1 MEQLLSWYI
10 TGLLFL
16 NGSLKGYQ
24 ISRNTTTFGFPKMN
38 PVEFISKSFTRL
50 PNSLWCY
57 WKIAQSFPLPHSC
70 QPNWI
75 QQGWAKNERSTYS
88 VRSGPFASLEQRTW
102 LHKHLKLFLSTQE
115 ALYFENLQVFI
126 FALICMYKFW
136 ALTRSTMIYHY
147 IATHVYWGFRFKLNE
162 IINRWISS
170 PVWLFT
176 SITLPRLNR
185 VSLTFNP
192 EWIFIRSFSLLF
204 NLSLHSRHGLGSLKL
219 MEFFFFFG
227 KANLYANNQKLIN
240 LWCPSARVRQY
251 AMHTLIR
258 AAITITRNSF
268 LSYSSSFKKGIH
280 EIDYN
285 ERGGVKSD
293 IKTLRVA
300 QHLELIFPS
309 ISSRLCPSL
318 RFCSLEIYWR
328 LIISANLIW
337 HCPGIFCHDCHQYC
351 FPQVPLYWKNVA
363 AASRHTSVVQSLA
376 LIGRAEWSLFF
387 YSKLTLV
394 CPMYSW
400 LITVRRLLTLTG
412 SRHETSLPKEL

>member
-1 MEQLLSWYI
+1 MEQLSSRYI

-24 ISRNTTTFGFPKMN
+24 ISRNTTTFGFPKTN
-38 PVEFISKSFTRL
+38 PVEFISKSFTLL

-75 QQGWAKNERSTYS
+75 QQGWAKNERSIYS
-88 VRSGPFASLEQRTW
+88 VRSGPFASLERRTW

-176 SITLPRLNR
+176 SITLPGLNR

-192 EWIFIRSFSLLF
+192 QWIFIRSFSLLF
-204 NLSLHSRHGLGSLKL
+204 NLSLHSQHCLGSLKL
-219 MEFFFFFG
+219 MEFFFFF
-227 KANLYANNQKLIN
+227 L
-240 LWCPSARVRQY
+240 VRQ
-251 AMHTLIR
+251 I
-258 AAITITRNSF
+258 
-268 LSYSSSFKKGIH
+268 YS
-280 EIDYN
+280 
-285 ERGGVKSD
+285 R
-293 IKTLRVA
+293 TT
-300 QHLELIFPS
+300 
-309 ISSRLCPSL
+309 
-318 RFCSLEIYWR
+318 
-328 LIISANLIW
+328 
-337 HCPGIFCHDCHQYC
+337 
-351 FPQVPLYWKNVA
+351 KN
-363 AASRHTSVVQSLA
+363 
-376 LIGRAEWSLFF
+376 
-387 YSKLTLV
+387 
-394 CPMYSW
+394 
-400 LITVRRLLTLTG
+400 
-412 SRHETSLPKEL
+412 

>member
-1 MEQLLSWYI
+1 MW
-10 TGLLFL
+10 
-16 NGSLKGYQ
+16 
-24 ISRNTTTFGFPKMN
+24 
-38 PVEFISKSFTRL
+38 
-50 PNSLWCY
+50 
-57 WKIAQSFPLPHSC
+57 
-70 QPNWI
+70 
-75 QQGWAKNERSTYS
+75 
-88 VRSGPFASLEQRTW
+88 SGPFASLERRTW

-176 SITLPRLNR
+176 SITLPGLNR
-185 VSLTFNP
+185 VSLTFDP

-204 NLSLHSRHGLGSLKL
+204 NLSLHSRHCLGSLKL

-227 KANLYANNQKLIN
+227 KANLFANNQKLIN

-268 LSYSSSFKKGIH
+268 LSY
-280 EIDYN
+280 
-285 ERGGVKSD
+285 
-293 IKTLRVA
+293 
-300 QHLELIFPS
+300 
-309 ISSRLCPSL
+309 
-318 RFCSLEIYWR
+318 
-328 LIISANLIW
+328 
-337 HCPGIFCHDCHQYC
+337 
-351 FPQVPLYWKNVA
+351 WKNVA
-363 AASRHTSVVQSLA
+363 AASRHTSVVRSLA
-376 LIGRAEWSLFF
+376 LIGRPEWSLFF
-387 YSKLTLV
+387 CSKLTLV

-400 LITVRRLLTLTG
+400 LIAVRRLLTLTG
-412 SRHETSLPKEL
+412 SRLETSLPKEL

>member
-1 MEQLLSWYI
+1 MEQLSSWYI

-75 QQGWAKNERSTYS
+75 QQGWAKNERSIYS

-102 LHKHLKLFLSTQE
+102 LHKHPKLFLSTQE

-219 MEFFFFFG
+219 MEFFFFFF
-227 KANLYANNQKLIN
+227 L
-240 LWCPSARVRQY
+240 VRQIY
-251 AMHTLIR
+251 SR
-258 AAITITRNSF
+258 TI
-268 LSYSSSFKKGIH
+268 
-280 EIDYN
+280 
-285 ERGGVKSD
+285 
-293 IKTLRVA
+293 
-300 QHLELIFPS
+300 
-309 ISSRLCPSL
+309 
-318 RFCSLEIYWR
+318 
-328 LIISANLIW
+328 
-337 HCPGIFCHDCHQYC
+337 
-351 FPQVPLYWKNVA
+351 KN
-363 AASRHTSVVQSLA
+363 
-376 LIGRAEWSLFF
+376 
-387 YSKLTLV
+387 
-394 CPMYSW
+394 
-400 LITVRRLLTLTG
+400 
-412 SRHETSLPKEL
+412 